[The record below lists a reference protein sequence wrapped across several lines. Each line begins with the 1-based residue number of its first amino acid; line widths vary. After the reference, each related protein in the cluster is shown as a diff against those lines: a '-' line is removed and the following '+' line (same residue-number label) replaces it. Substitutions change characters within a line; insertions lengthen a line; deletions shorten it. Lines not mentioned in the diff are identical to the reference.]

1 MDLLLPV
8 VENTSLG
15 VNCADGAGMTGL
27 MAALEKGRLEVVDRL
42 LDHKDIN
49 MDFTQTDA
57 RGRSTL
63 DLVILS
69 PSDHFMDLVLDGLMA
84 NLVEGEELEKM
95 LLPRLLS
102 CVSLGEVDKF
112 KKMMECFDVDFQEGA
127 LLSFLIVSGI
137 LGVCKPKS
145 LGKQIENTTFQVQNL
160 TPQVRPSS
168 SEFWPITAWM
178 RRTRSL
184 SRTGEVFCML

>member
-1 MDLLLPV
+1 M
-8 VENTSLG
+8 
-15 VNCADGAGMTGL
+15 

-137 LGVCKPKS
+137 SGVCKPKS
-145 LGKQIENTTFQVQNL
+145 LGKKLKTPPLKFRTF

-178 RRTRSL
+178 WRTRSP
-184 SRTGEVFCML
+184 SRTEEVFCML